1 MALPPAPLPALC
13 VYIGREEPEP
23 QRRPSRAPS
32 RRRRRPPCVPSAP
45 RSGSPSMKGPSLET
59 QMVEDETG
67 STSEELPSH
76 LQEEP
81 PEGGAPPVQI
91 PRDLP
96 LLTRFLPEVHTY
108 HVTGERFAV
117 ATAFRG
123 TEGLQTRCQQGPS
136 TATGRDDLES
146 DRRLVQYHPGS
157 CGGHT
162 GRSCLGG
169 QQEPG
174 AHQNSCDQ
182 CPRCWRWTGEGQR
195 FGSDWRC
202 WSRRQCSRQQSP
214 FHCKEEGQS

>member
-1 MALPPAPLPALC
+1 MNPIVKCTSPAAEKTSIIQITLCCEAENVTKHGNIPKGCPLCASDEVKSATIAKRRLDAHL
-13 VYIGREEPEP
+13 YHQKRKPE
-23 QRRPSRAPS
+23 
-32 RRRRRPPCVPSAP
+32 C
-45 RSGSPSMKGPSLET
+45 
-59 QMVEDETG
+59 
-67 STSEELPSH
+67 
-76 LQEEP
+76 
-81 PEGGAPPVQI
+81 GAPPVQI